1 MMPKARCRISRTGGD
16 PGFFLGPYQKN
27 RSEEREDG
35 GRTVKDST
43 CLTFRMEEEAGSH
56 REQVALR
63 SRGKK
68 LLRLKITALLA

>member
-1 MMPKARCRISRTGGD
+1 MMPKARCRISRTEGD

-35 GRTVKDST
+35 GKTVKDST
-43 CLTFRMEEEAGSH
+43 WLTFKIEEESGSH

-63 SRGKK
+63 SRGKNF
-68 LLRLKITALLA
+68 